1 MESLLPKY
9 NHTLLSIFSQL
20 VLQYNVCIHWGK
32 PWTLDGLYNPNLVVH
47 PSYYQWVSSS
57 QLQLDWTYLPYLQ
70 LG

>member
-1 MESLLPKY
+1 MYASTGE
-9 NHTLLSIFSQL
+9 
-20 VLQYNVCIHWGK
+20 K

-70 LG
+70 LGWKTHWLAGGVSRQIHTDMIN